1 MSILGRG
8 AARWSPAQQPCCR
21 ATTAVAIMAQ
31 PLAQLF
37 YWLSLDTGDGT
48 EEWIQTNYPRVVACA
63 LLAIGLFL
71 ASLCITVI
79 FDLFGCSSS
88 SSSTATTGHAV
99 ACASVCLAPWGAIF
113 TLQDWGSSETGH
125 GYWSWMGLCAGIAA
139 GVLAMWP
146 LLVIC
151 GGFRDAA
158 PCSGSGGWA
167 WGLRSSYD
175 RTP

>member
-1 MSILGRG
+1 
-8 AARWSPAQQPCCR
+8 
-21 ATTAVAIMAQ
+21 MAQ

-151 GGFRDAA
+151 LGGIPRRCA

>member
-1 MSILGRG
+1 
-8 AARWSPAQQPCCR
+8 
-21 ATTAVAIMAQ
+21 MAQ

-88 SSSTATTGHAV
+88 
-99 ACASVCLAPWGAIF
+99 F
-113 TLQDWGSSETGH
+113 
-125 GYWSWMGLCAGIAA
+125 
-139 GVLAMWP
+139 
-146 LLVIC
+146 LLVFHRDHWAR
-151 GGFRDAA
+151 GGMRERVPRTLGRHLHAA
-158 PCSGSGGWA
+158 RLGQ
-167 WGLRSSYD
+167 L
-175 RTP
+175 